1 MIKSKKLQWI
11 MTVLLAGILIQS
23 VTPIPVTA
31 APLNDLEKNIVG
43 EAQALIP
50 LSIWMVDQ
58 TIVVLSNGWENLD
71 PLEQDLLNDIYDPG
85 GTGEI
90 DQAFVDRTLANYK
103 KIRNRL
109 ANGLIM
115 EYATDSK
122 MCTGMRLFY
131 TDFMRI
137 YICPYFTQEDDIER
151 KARVLIHEVAHMAL
165 LVADRPYY
173 DPKSYSSRYNALT
186 PQGSWATEIP
196 VVGHIIR
203 EIARSDTLYHPDA
216 YSWFAALVSM

>member
-1 MIKSKKLQWI
+1 MIKSKKVQWI
-11 MTVLLAGILIQS
+11 MTFLVTGILIQS
-23 VTPIPVTA
+23 ISPASATA
-31 APLNDLEKNIVG
+31 APQNDSEKKIVE

-50 LSIWMVDQ
+50 LSIQMVDQ
-58 TIVVLSNGWENLD
+58 TVAVLSNGWDSLD
-71 PLEQDLLNDIYDPG
+71 AQERNLLNDIYDPN

-90 DQAFVDRTLANYK
+90 DQVFVNQMLVNYK

-109 ANGLIM
+109 ADGLTM
-115 EYATDSK
+115 EYSTGSD

-137 YICPYFTQEDDIER
+137 YICPYFTQEDDVER

-165 LVADRPYY
+165 WVVDRPYY

-186 PQGSWATEIP
+186 PQGSWETKIP

-203 EIARSDTLYHPDA
+203 EIAHSDTLYHPDA
-216 YSWFAALVSM
+216 YSWFAVLVTQ